1 MAYNLTD
8 PQKDLLRWMVQEN
21 RAGRLPDEFHVH
33 WTEEIG
39 GITLEHQVQGNHPEI
54 TAGALDALEATSLLI
69 GTPSIQTQRSQSDRP
84 GGSPKFTER
93 QFEIGRRVV
102 ITARAAEAVNSDF
115 DAPDESFMTQL
126 TPLSDTSN
134 LDTELNERCLPPLR
148 TGSSNPKMWDTSVRT
163 AVVIL
168 EERLRDVG
176 GIADPERIGRGLVND
191 VFAANGTLADR
202 FTKSEREGYRD
213 LYAGIVGVFRNV
225 YGHRIVDPTPEDAG
239 AFIVFVNLL
248 LKRLEDLREETDMT
262 F

>member
-8 PQKDLLRWMVQEN
+8 PQKDLLRWMVEEN
-21 RAGRLPDEFHVH
+21 RAGRLPDEFRVH
-33 WTEEIG
+33 WMIG
-39 GITLEHQVQGNHPEI
+39 AILEYQGQGDQPEI
-54 TAGALDALEATSLLI
+54 TPGALDALEAAGLLI
-69 GTPSIQTQRSQSDRP
+69 GTPSIQTKTSQS
-84 GGSPKFTER
+84 GSTKKPKFTES
-93 QFEIGRRVV
+93 QSESSRRVV
-102 ITARAAEAVNSDF
+102 ITARAAEAVASDF

-134 LDTELNERCLPPLR
+134 LDDELKERCLPPLR
-148 TGSSNPKMWDTSVRT
+148 TGSSNPKMWDSSVRT

-202 FTKSEREGYRD
+202 FTSSEREGYRD

-225 YGHRIVDPTPEDAG
+225 YGHRLVDPTPEEAG

-248 LKRLEDLREETDMT
+248 LKRLEDLRVEYET
-262 F
+262 

>member
-1 MAYNLTD
+1 
-8 PQKDLLRWMVQEN
+8 MVQEN

-39 GITLEHQVQGNHPEI
+39 GIILEHQVQRNHPEI
-54 TAGALDALEATSLLI
+54 TAGALDTLEATGLLI
-69 GTPSIQTQRSQSDRP
+69 GTPSIQTQRSQ
-84 GGSPKFTER
+84 FTER
-93 QFEIGRRVV
+93 PFEIGRRVV
-102 ITARAAEAVNSDF
+102 ITARAAEAVDSDF

-191 VFAANGTLADR
+191 VFAANGPLADR

-239 AFIVFVNLL
+239 SFIVFVNLL

>member
-1 MAYNLTD
+1 
-8 PQKDLLRWMVQEN
+8 MVQEN
-21 RAGRLPDEFHVH
+21 RAGRLSDEFRVH
-33 WTEEIG
+33 WMEEVDGLILEYQGQG
-39 GITLEHQVQGNHPEI
+39 GHPEI
-54 TAGALDALEATSLLI
+54 TAGALDALEATGLLI
-69 GTPSIQTQRSQSDRP
+69 GTPSIQTIRSQS
-84 GGSPKFTER
+84 GSPNKPKFKER
-93 QFEIGRRVV
+93 QSEIGRMVV
-102 ITARAAEAVNSDF
+102 ITARAAEAVDSDF

-134 LDTELNERCLPPLR
+134 LDDELNERCLPPLR

-168 EERLRDVG
+168 EERLRNVG
-176 GIADPERIGRGLVND
+176 GIADPERIGRHLVND

-225 YGHRIVDPTPEDAG
+225 YGHRLVDPTPEEAG

-248 LKRLEDLREETDMT
+248 LKRLEDLRKEADTLS
-262 F
+262 

>member
-1 MAYNLTD
+1 
-8 PQKDLLRWMVQEN
+8 
-21 RAGRLPDEFHVH
+21 
-33 WTEEIG
+33 
-39 GITLEHQVQGNHPEI
+39 
-54 TAGALDALEATSLLI
+54 
-69 GTPSIQTQRSQSDRP
+69 
-84 GGSPKFTER
+84 
-93 QFEIGRRVV
+93 
-102 ITARAAEAVNSDF
+102 
-115 DAPDESFMTQL
+115 
-126 TPLSDTSN
+126 
-134 LDTELNERCLPPLR
+134 
-148 TGSSNPKMWDTSVRT
+148 MWDTSVRT

-202 FTKSEREGYRD
+202 FTKSEREGYKD

-225 YGHRIVDPTPEDAG
+225 YEHRIVDPTPEDAG

>member
-1 MAYNLTD
+1 
-8 PQKDLLRWMVQEN
+8 MVQEN

-33 WTEEIG
+33 WTEEVG
-39 GITLEHQVQGNHPEI
+39 GLILEHQVQGNHPEI
-54 TAGALDALEATSLLI
+54 MAGALDALEATGLLI
-69 GTPSIQTQRSQSDRP
+69 GTLSIQTPRSQSGHP

-93 QFEIGRRVV
+93 QFEIGRRAV
-102 ITARAAEAVNSDF
+102 ITARAAEAVDSDF

-134 LDTELNERCLPPLR
+134 LDTELYERCLPPLR

-176 GIADPERIGRGLVND
+176 GIADQERIGRGLVND

-202 FTKSEREGYRD
+202 D
-213 LYAGIVGVFRNV
+213 LYTGIVGVFRNV

-248 LKRLEDLREETDMT
+248 LKRLEDLREETDVT